1 MKVVVLGAGIIGTTS
16 AYFLAKQ
23 GHEVTVIDRQ
33 DSVSMETSH
42 ANAGCLSYGF
52 TSPWASPGLPFSV
65 LKWVLTG
72 RSPLIINPN
81 MSVETIKFLY
91 RMYKNCNSRS
101 YEINKSRM
109 LRVANYSQKALLEI
123 ETDFDLY
130 YEQKKQGSLQLF
142 WDSKEIEKTQKDIAI
157 LDKFNINSQLLSA
170 EECVKIEP
178 GLQYVKNKLAGGIQ
192 FMDDFTGNC
201 YLFSTEVY
209 KKCVEMGLILNSILK
224 LNPYKSVTIKS
235 FQFQRIAV
243 KLKQIVILYHSEAT
257 QLKSSQRLALRFLYI
272 LLKVIQLRCPSY
284 LTRMLLSLQ

>member
-52 TSPWASPGLPFSV
+52 TSPWASPGLPSSV

-81 MSVETIKFLY
+81 MSIETIKFLY

-123 ETDFDLY
+123 ESDFDLIMN
-130 YEQKKQGSLQLF
+130 KRSKALF
-142 WDSKEIEKTQKDIAI
+142 N
-157 LDKFNINSQLLSA
+157 FF
-170 EECVKIEP
+170 
-178 GLQYVKNKLAGGIQ
+178 GIQ
-192 FMDDFTGNC
+192 KR
-201 YLFSTEVY
+201 L
-209 KKCVEMGLILNSILK
+209 KKRKKIL
-224 LNPYKSVTIKS
+224 
-235 FQFQRIAV
+235 
-243 KLKQIVILYHSEAT
+243 
-257 QLKSSQRLALRFLYI
+257 
-272 LLKVIQLRCPSY
+272 
-284 LTRMLLSLQ
+284 